1 MYASTITWEVLNI
14 ISEEENLDLTDDR
27 LRTINEKLISRQSG
41 DMIVTPKD
49 IDTIVSDM
57 SGVVADG
64 INLALFGEQTHEIG
78 SLLA

>member
-1 MYASTITWEVLNI
+1 
-14 ISEEENLDLTDDR
+14 
-27 LRTINEKLISRQSG
+27 
-41 DMIVTPKD
+41 MIVTPKD